1 MNLVDEDVKGTE
13 VPYCDLCVRS
23 KPRLVLCPGVMSSVV
38 LVLGVPPRRRTCPV
52 LRLQLT

>member
-1 MNLVDEDVKGTE
+1 MNLFDEDVKETK

-38 LVLGVPPRRRTCPV
+38 LLLGVPPRRRTCPV

>member
-1 MNLVDEDVKGTE
+1 MNLFDEDVKGTE

-38 LVLGVPPRRRTCPV
+38 LVLGVPPRRRTSPV